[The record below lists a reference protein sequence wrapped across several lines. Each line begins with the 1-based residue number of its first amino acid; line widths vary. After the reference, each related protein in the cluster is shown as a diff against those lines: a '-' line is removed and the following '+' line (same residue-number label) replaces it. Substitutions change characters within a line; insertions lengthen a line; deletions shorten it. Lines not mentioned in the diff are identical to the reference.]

1 MKILNESIVFPKESI
16 EKIEETYRAKY
27 VCDSSLKTK
36 DGGWSY
42 QPAAVFYQ
50 PHPPPEMSNYFGMY
64 VYDKDVM
71 ICKADSATEPFDGIV
86 ADNGDVIYS
95 RFRHDYRG
103 SPDNSVFVDG
113 GREYT
118 RWGGKDLNITRLVKI
133 NVVGPD
139 LVIDK

>member
-1 MKILNESIVFPKESI
+1 MNILNESIVFPEDAIK
-16 EKIEETYRAKY
+16 KIEETYRATY
-27 VCDSSLKTK
+27 VCDSSVKTK

-42 QPAAVFYQ
+42 SPVAVFYQ

-64 VYDKDVM
+64 RRDGAVM
-71 ICKADSATEPFDGIV
+71 ICKGDSATKPFDGVV

-95 RFRHDYRG
+95 RYRHDYRG
-103 SPDNSVFVDG
+103 SPDGSVFVDG

-118 RWGGKDLNITRLVKI
+118 RWGGKVLNVKRLVKI